1 MTRAPEKYGR
11 LNVRKIRA
19 AYNDLRAAI
28 RSGDIVAANEALDRY
43 EQWADF
49 VFDERHR
56 TQERER
62 P

>member
-1 MTRAPEKYGR
+1 MTARYGR
-11 LNVRKIRA
+11 VKVSKIRQ

-56 TQERER
+56 VEG
-62 P
+62 

>member
-1 MTRAPEKYGR
+1 MSAPERYGS
-11 LNVRKIRA
+11 VKVSKIRA

-28 RSGDIVAANEALDRY
+28 RTGDIVAANEALDRY

-56 TQERER
+56 DMEGGE
-62 P
+62 